1 MMGFTADVDVCTG
14 WMNVF
19 GEWVLPSGLSFLYL
33 RSRLAGR
40 FYGALAGRYD
50 PTNYVLHIEMR

>member
-19 GEWVLPSGLSFLYL
+19 GEWVLSSGLSFLYL

-40 FYGALAGRYD
+40 
-50 PTNYVLHIEMR
+50 